1 MCNTVTHD
9 EPAAT
14 TSGPHPM
21 TPATPEHVTL
31 LVNPYA
37 RHGAGTRVAAEAARA
52 LHSAGVEVEMLVGED
67 ADEAADLA
75 GKAARGATDALA
87 VVGGDGTIRLA
98 VEASIGT
105 GTPLA
110 IIPAGSG
117 NDVARNLDIPLGSP
131 AKAAEI
137 LLTGRR
143 RTVDLGRVTF
153 PDGHTALFTTVA
165 ATGFDASVTE
175 RAIAM
180 SWPRG
185 QARYTLAAMRELVGL
200 RTRHYHVRVDDE
212 RSEGDVV
219 FAAIG
224 NTTSY
229 GGGMQIT
236 PDASMSDGALDVTVG
251 HRPPRFART
260 TVARVFPKVFSGE
273 HVSHPMVRTL
283 RGREIE
289 LYCDPPAAVSID
301 GDLVGELPAVFE
313 VVPDA
318 IEIYAPAA

>member
-1 MCNTVTHD
+1 
-9 EPAAT
+9 
-14 TSGPHPM
+14 M

-200 RTRHYHVRVDDE
+200 RTRHYQVRVDDE